1 MRLTLPAALLVIALP
16 GAFVR
21 ADYPVPCEQFDVSKV
36 VRGKGEVEIACAA
49 IEKRFSTAARKH
61 FFGMRMPAAFA
72 VEIPIGGDATTFEAS
87 CGVDKFCEKGKV
99 VVKVIGDGRELWSS
113 GVTAWGDTNEVPVK
127 VDVRGVKILT
137 LSADPVEGSGEGVG
151 VVWGEAKLDYA
162 DGKVLPSDV
171 RRQPRQLGIL
181 TPEVRLKPRVNGPQV
196 YGVRPGRPILY
207 RVPVTGEKPLKVSLT
222 GLTGLPELENLVFDA
237 KTQILSGSIKK
248 PGDYPLTI
256 AAENARGKDEK
267 TLVIKVGET
276 ISLTPAMG
284 WSSWNAF
291 GGKVSDEK
299 VRAAADALVSS
310 GLADHGYSYIN
321 IDDFWQNIPERE
333 KEDPSLDGPLRDAE
347 GRIAAN

>member
-1 MRLTLPAALLVIALP
+1 MRLTLPAALLFIALT

-36 VRGKGEVEIACAA
+36 VRGRGEVEIACAA

-87 CGVDKFCEKGKV
+87 CGVDKFGEKGKV

-127 VDVRGVKILT
+127 VDVRGVKALT

-151 VVWGEAKLDYA
+151 VVWGEARLDYA

-171 RRQPRQLGIL
+171 RRQSRQLGIL
-181 TPEVRLKPRVNGPQV
+181 TPAVRLKPRVNGPQV
-196 YGVRPGRPILY
+196 YGVRSGRPILY

-256 AAENARGKDEK
+256 VAENAKG
-267 TLVIKVGET
+267 
-276 ISLTPAMG
+276 
-284 WSSWNAF
+284 
-291 GGKVSDEK
+291 
-299 VRAAADALVSS
+299 RATRPRRRFLEDQADIAAT
-310 GLADHGYSYIN
+310 
-321 IDDFWQNIPERE
+321 
-333 KEDPSLDGPLRDAE
+333 KE
-347 GRIAAN
+347 RIAQMAVRLLARFQIDRQINEIKHLLV

>member
-1 MRLTLPAALLVIALP
+1 MRLAFAIAFLAVALP

-49 IEKRFSTAARKH
+49 IEKRFSTAAHKH

-87 CGVDKFCEKGKV
+87 CGVDKFGEKGKV
-99 VVKVIGDGRELWSS
+99 VMKVLGDGRELWSS
-113 GVTAWGDTNEVPVK
+113 GVTAWGDTNEVPAK

-171 RRQPRQLGIL
+171 RRQSRQLGIL
-181 TPEVRLKPRVNGPQV
+181 TPAVRPEPRINGPRV

-207 RVPVTGEKPLKVSLT
+207 RVPVTGEKPLR
-222 GLTGLPELENLVFDA
+222 LEVQCSKL
-237 KTQILSGSIKK
+237 
-248 PGDYPLTI
+248 
-256 AAENARGKDEK
+256 
-267 TLVIKVGET
+267 KVGSPKSQVENT
-276 ISLTPAMG
+276 RLFFDPAKRL
-284 WSSWNAF
+284 F
-291 GGKVSDEK
+291 
-299 VRAAADALVSS
+299 
-310 GLADHGYSYIN
+310 
-321 IDDFWQNIPERE
+321 
-333 KEDPSLDGPLRDAE
+333 
-347 GRIAAN
+347 